1 MNARSLTGYY
11 CGWRVVAPLVLALFV
26 STTLSSV
33 RADDFD
39 QIRKSSAQ
47 RHTEL
52 ALAYRKAAK
61 LQLALREWRIVDALT
76 NGREARQQIL
86 ELELVIKARSAG
98 LLLEAEQALK
108 AGEEKL
114 AKRYSLAVLALDP
127 ENTVA
132 RNTVRLIESGQK
144 LVDLSVDADRK
155 IATEHQKDTATS
167 AVVSD
172 DNRAVPVNAI
182 SIVQQK
188 PAVETNASDKM
199 THRQTL
205 AERHFRQGLE
215 LFLSD
220 RSAAIAEF
228 TRSLKLNPDHA
239 LARRYRSTAL
249 RLQ

>member
-1 MNARSLTGYY
+1 
-11 CGWRVVAPLVLALFV
+11 V
-26 STTLSSV
+26 
-33 RADDFD
+33 
-39 QIRKSSAQ
+39 
-47 RHTEL
+47 
-52 ALAYRKAAK
+52 
-61 LQLALREWRIVDALT
+61 
-76 NGREARQQIL
+76 

-114 AKRYSLAVLALDP
+114 AKRISLAVLALNP

-144 LVDLSVDADRK
+144 LVELSDDADK
-155 IATEHQKDTATS
+155 KLATGTQNNTANS
-167 AVVSD
+167 AAGSD
-172 DNRAVPVNAI
+172 DNAAVPVNAI

-188 PAVETNASDKM
+188 PAMKNNVSDKM

-249 RLQ
+249 KLQ